1 MMQLKQD
8 TGTESK
14 SDRKEELIMLE
25 IKINEKWQVAKSD
38 NYNYRLQTLAFNE
51 AKQENYWRD
60 EAYYPTL
67 KDALKAYIT
76 RYNQSDVHSVQEWIN
91 EVDRK
96 LTEVESVVNQV
107 NK

>member
-76 RYNQSDVHSVQEWIN
+76 RYNQADITSVQDWIN
-91 EVDRK
+91 DIDRK
-96 LTEVESVVNQV
+96 LAEVESIVSQV
-107 NK
+107 NE

>member
-1 MMQLKQD
+1 MRLKQD
-8 TGTESK
+8 TGTKSK
-14 SDRKEELIMLE
+14 SDRKGELIMLE

-38 NYNYRLQTLAFNE
+38 NYNYRLQILAYNE
-51 AKQENYWRD
+51 AKQEKYWRD

-76 RYNQSDVHSVQEWIN
+76 RYNQADITSVQDWIN
-91 EVDRK
+91 DIDRK
-96 LTEVESVVNQV
+96 LAEVESVIKQV